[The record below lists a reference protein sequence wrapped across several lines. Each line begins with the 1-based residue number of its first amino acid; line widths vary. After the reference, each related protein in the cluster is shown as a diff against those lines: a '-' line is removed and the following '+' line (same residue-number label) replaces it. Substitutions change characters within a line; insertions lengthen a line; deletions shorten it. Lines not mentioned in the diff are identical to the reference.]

1 MKKSVIMVSLLAFL
15 ALFAFS
21 FAGCADGAD
30 GLNGKDGANG
40 VGFVWKGELESAPS
54 NPEYMWAYYNKTDG
68 CSYVWNGS
76 SWDLLNGSS
85 YASYDIE
92 TLDLTKKD
100 LYFREVSGETVVNS
114 DEMKTYY
121 FKDDIIY
128 TFIDADFLEALKTV
142 YECDFTMTEVNKDTT
157 KVVITNTTRNA
168 TATFDLAHRSL
179 SFSNYDA
186 FFQSSD
192 VYSDMTG
199 TFPYLERTSAS
210 NIAGQEIE
218 LSWASQ
224 NIHVGLYKDGDTY
237 KLSLPNQFCDDIL
250 GCAYQNLYNGNYL
263 YSSSELSQSILLKD
277 YYEQCSTPGKR
288 SQTLAD
294 FTYNELCLNLDFN
307 YGLKAIHGIESFP
320 DFDTYFIA
328 QGMKNDLKSTDAVT
342 FTKALIDVV
351 NFYFGDGHSGFI
363 SNSCWAGKDTITGN
377 KTSNLEKKYYDTRD
391 RYGAARAKAISDSA
405 SYNEESGE
413 SVYIPA
419 YTVSSDGKTVIVRF
433 DAFTCCNYKYTLKK
447 DAPEGELSLEAARDA
462 LLANNNELLNNYVDR
477 TSEEKSQYDTIS
489 VIAAAH
495 ELIKQRDSDTS
506 TPTVENIVLDLSRN
520 GGGRFT
526 AAAYVIAWMLGECTM
541 DFTNPI
547 TGAKFSA
554 TYSIDADL
562 DGSCGGEKDSVKGK
576 NLFCLISPMSFSCG
590 NLTPA
595 VLKES
600 DRVTILGVTSGGGA
614 SSVHHTSCADGSSF
628 QISSKYVMS
637 TSKNGSNYD
646 MDQGVSP
653 HYYINKPEN
662 FYTTDNLAALVNS
675 INSGKAALSSN

>member
-30 GLNGKDGANG
+30 GLNGKDGADGKDGANG
-40 VGFVWKGELESAPS
+40 AGFIWQGELESAPS

-76 SWDLLNGSS
+76 GWDLLNGSS

-92 TLDLTKKD
+92 MLDLTKKD
-100 LYFREVSGETVVNS
+100 LHFREVSGETVVTS
-114 DEMKTYY
+114 TKTESFY
-121 FKDDIIY
+121 FRDDILY
-128 TFIDADFLEALKTV
+128 NFIDDDFLKGLKDV

-157 KVVITNTTRNA
+157 RVVITNTTRNA
-168 TATFDLAHRSL
+168 TATFDLARRSL

-199 TFPYLERTSAS
+199 TFPYLKRTSAS

-224 NIHVGLYKDGDTY
+224 NIHVGLYQDGDTY
-237 KLSLPNQFCDDIL
+237 KLSLPNQFSEDIL
-250 GCAYQNLYNGNYL
+250 GCAYQYLYNGTYL
-263 YSSSELSQSILLKD
+263 YKISYLSQSILLKD
-277 YYEQCSTPGKR
+277 YYEQCSTPGER

-328 QGMKNDLKSTDAVT
+328 QGIKDKLKSTDPKI
-342 FTKALIDVV
+342 FTENLIDVV
-351 NFYFGDGHSGFI
+351 DFYFDDLHSGFNR
-363 SNSCWAGKDTITGN
+363 NSCWAGKDEIKGT
-377 KTSNLEKKYYDTRD
+377 KTSKTYEKYKESLK
-391 RYGAARAKAISDSA
+391 RYGNARAASISGAGYDETTGIST
-405 SYNEESGE
+405 N
-413 SVYIPA
+413 IPA
-419 YTVSSDGKTVIVRF
+419 YTLSSDGKTAIVRF
-433 DAFTCCNYKYTLKK
+433 DAFTSADFKDVETLTT
-447 DAPEGELSLEAARDA
+447 ARDF
-462 LLANNNELLNNYVDR
+462 LLDNNHAKLNICVDAD
-477 TSEEKSQYDTIS
+477 TEQTIVGIYDTIS
-489 VIAAAH
+489 IIAAVNK
-495 ELIKQRDSDTS
+495 LIQDYDAAN
-506 TPTVENIVLDLSRN
+506 PTAKIENVVLDLSKN

-526 AAAYVIAWMLGECTM
+526 AAAYVIAWMLGECTI

-562 DGSCGGEKDSVKGK
+562 DGSCGGEKDSVKDK
-576 NLFCLISPMSFSCG
+576 NLFCLVSPCSFSCG

-614 SSVHHTSCADGSSF
+614 SSVHNASCADGGQF

-662 FYTTDNLAALVNS
+662 FYTTETLAALVNS

>member
-30 GLNGKDGANG
+30 GLNGKDGADGKDGANG
-40 VGFVWKGELESAPS
+40 AGFIWKGELETAPS

-85 YASYDIE
+85 YTTFDIE
-92 TLDLTKKD
+92 FLDLTKKD

-128 TFIDADFLEALKTV
+128 TFIDADFLEALKKV

-157 KVVITNTTRNA
+157 RVVITNTTRNA
-168 TATFDLAHRSL
+168 TATFDLARRSL
-179 SFSNYDA
+179 SFSNYDE

-199 TFPYLERTSAS
+199 TFPYLKRTSAS

-277 YYEQCSTPGKR
+277 YYEHCSTPGKR

-342 FTKALIDVV
+342 FTKALINVV

-363 SNSCWAGKDTITGN
+363 SNSCWAGTDTITGN

-391 RYGAARAKAISDSA
+391 RYGAARAKAISGSA

-419 YTVSSDGKTVIVRF
+419 YTVSSDGKTAIVRF
-433 DAFTCCNYKYTLKK
+433 DAFTSA
-447 DAPEGELSLEAARDA
+447 DFEDVDSLRTAREV
-462 LLANNNELLNNYVDR
+462 LLADDHKVLNACVDAGQER
-477 TSEEKSQYDTIS
+477 KYAGKGDYDTIS
-489 VIAAAH
+489 IIAAVNK
-495 ELIKQRDSDTS
+495 LIQADSKI
-506 TPTVENIVLDLSRN
+506 ENVVLDLSRN

-526 AAAYVIAWMLGECTM
+526 AVAYVLSWMLGECTI

-662 FYTTDNLAALVNS
+662 FYTTKNLAALVNS

>member
-30 GLNGKDGANG
+30 GLNGKDGADGKDGANG
-40 VGFVWKGELESAPS
+40 AGFIWKGELESAPS

-76 SWDLLNGSS
+76 KWDLLNGSS
-85 YASYDIE
+85 YTTFDIE

-114 DEMKTYY
+114 DEMKTSY

-128 TFIDADFLEALKTV
+128 TFIDSDFLEALKKV

-157 KVVITNTTRNA
+157 RVVITNTKRNA
-168 TATFDLAHRSL
+168 TATFDLARRSL

-192 VYSDMTG
+192 VYSDLTG
-199 TFPYLERTSAS
+199 TFPYLKRTSAS
-210 NIAGQEIE
+210 NIAGQEIT

-237 KLSLPNQFCDDIL
+237 KLALPNQFCDDIL

-263 YSSSELSQSILLKD
+263 YSSSELSQSILLED

-328 QGMKNDLKSTDAVT
+328 QGIKDKLKSTDPEI
-342 FTKALIDVV
+342 FTENLIDVV
-351 NFYFGDGHSGFI
+351 NFYFGDGHSGFKK
-363 SNSCWAGKDTITGN
+363 NSCWAGKDKISGT
-377 KTSNLEKKYYDTRD
+377 KTSSSSEKYLNTLK
-391 RYGAARAKAISDSA
+391 RYGKARAA
-405 SYNEESGE
+405 SIEGAGYDETTGMSTN
-413 SVYIPA
+413 IPA
-419 YTVSSDGKTVIVRF
+419 YTLSSDGKTAIVRF
-433 DAFTCCNYKYTLKK
+433 DAFTSA
-447 DAPEGELSLEAARDA
+447 DFEDVESLTTARDS
-462 LLANNNELLNNYVDR
+462 LLDNDHAKLNICVDADTER
-477 TSEEKSQYDTIS
+477 TFAGSGRFDTIS
-489 VIAAAH
+489 IIAAVNK
-495 ELIKQRDSDTS
+495 LIQDYDAAN
-506 TPTVENIVLDLSRN
+506 PTAKIENVVLDLSLN

-526 AAAYVIAWMLGECTM
+526 AAAYVLSWMLGECTI

-562 DGSCGGEKDSVKGK
+562 DGSYGGEKDSVKDK
-576 NLFCLISPMSFSCG
+576 NLFCLVSPCSFSCG

-614 SSVHHTSCADGSSF
+614 SSVHNASCADGSAF

-646 MDQGVSP
+646 MDQGVEP
-653 HYYINKPEN
+653 HYYINRAEN

>member
-1 MKKSVIMVSLLAFL
+1 MKKSVIISLVLAAL
-15 ALFAFS
+15 ALFSFS
-21 FAGCADGAD
+21 FAGCSNGED
-30 GLNGKDGANG
+30 GLNGKDGVDGA
-40 VGFVWKGELESAPS
+40 GFIWKGELETAPS
-54 NPEYMWAYYNKTDG
+54 NPEYMWAYYNTTDK

-100 LYFREVSGETVVNS
+100 LYFREVSGEAVVNS
-114 DEMKTYY
+114 DEMKTSY

-128 TFIDADFLEALKTV
+128 TFIDADFLEALKKV

-199 TFPYLERTSAS
+199 TFPYLKRTSAS
-210 NIAGQEIE
+210 NIAGQEIT

-277 YYEQCSTPGKR
+277 YYEHCSTPGKR

-328 QGMKNDLKSTDAVT
+328 QGIKNDLKSTNAIT

-351 NFYFGDGHSGFI
+351 NFYFGDGHSAFKK
-363 SNSCWAGKDTITGN
+363 NSCWAGEGKITGN
-377 KTSNLEKKYYDTRD
+377 KTSKLVKQYVDTRD
-391 RYGAARAKAISDSA
+391 RYGVARASVIGGSA
-405 SYNEESGE
+405 SYNKESGE
-413 SVYIPA
+413 STNIPA
-419 YTVSSDGKTVIVRF
+419 YALSSDGKTAIVRF
-433 DAFTCCNYKYTLKK
+433 DAFTCCDYETTAIVKGKREMMN
-447 DAPEGELSLEAARDA
+447 D
-462 LLANNNELLNNYVDR
+462 ELLNNYVDENR
-477 TSEEKSQYDTIS
+477 EEDSPYDTIS
-489 VIAAAH
+489 LIAAAH
-495 ELIKQRDSDTS
+495 KLIQEYDEKH
-506 TPTVENIVLDLSRN
+506 PTEKIENIVLDLSRN

-554 TYSIDADL
+554 TYTIDADL
-562 DGSCGGEKDSVKGK
+562 DGTCGGEKDSVKGK
-576 NLFCLISPMSFSCG
+576 NLFCLISPLSFSCG

-600 DRVTILGVTSGGGA
+600 DRVTILGGTSGGGA
-614 SSVHHTSCADGSSF
+614 SSVHNTSCADGSSF

-637 TSKNGSNYD
+637 TNKNGSNYD
-646 MDQGVSP
+646 MDQGVEP
-653 HYYINKPEN
+653 HYYINRAEN
-662 FYTTDNLAALVNS
+662 FYKTDTLAALVNS
-675 INSGKAALSSN
+675 INSGKTAVSSN

>member
-30 GLNGKDGANG
+30 GLNGKDGADGKDGANG
-40 VGFVWKGELESAPS
+40 AGFIWKGELESAPS

-76 SWDLLNGSS
+76 KWDLLNGSS
-85 YASYDIE
+85 YTTFDIE
-92 TLDLTKKD
+92 FLDLTKKD
-100 LYFREVSGETVVNS
+100 IYFREVSGETVVNS
-114 DEMKTYY
+114 DEMKTSY

-128 TFIDADFLEALKTV
+128 TFIDADFLEALKKV

-157 KVVITNTTRNA
+157 RVVITNTTRNA
-168 TATFDLAHRSL
+168 TATFDLARRSL
-179 SFSNYDA
+179 SFSNYDE

-199 TFPYLERTSAS
+199 TFPYLKRTSAS

-224 NIHVGLYKDGDTY
+224 NIHVGLYKDEDTY

-277 YYEQCSTPGKR
+277 YYEHCSTPGKR

-351 NFYFGDGHSGFI
+351 NFYFGDGHSAFKK
-363 SNSCWAGKDTITGN
+363 NSCWAGEGKITGN
-377 KTSNLEKKYYDTRD
+377 KTSKLVKQYLDTRD
-391 RYGAARAKAISDSA
+391 RYGDARASVISGSA
-405 SYNEESGE
+405 SYNKEYGE
-413 SVYIPA
+413 STNIPA
-419 YTVSSDGKTVIVRF
+419 YALSSDGKTAIVRF
-433 DAFTCCNYKYTLKK
+433 DAFTCCDYETTAMVKEKREMMN
-447 DAPEGELSLEAARDA
+447 D
-462 LLANNNELLNNYVDR
+462 ELLNNYVDEDR
-477 TSEEKSQYDTIS
+477 EAKSPYDTIS
-489 VIAAAH
+489 LIAAVH
-495 ELIKQRDSDTS
+495 QRISS

-526 AAAYVIAWMLGECTM
+526 AAAYVIAWMLGECTI

-662 FYTTDNLAALVNS
+662 FYATDNLAALVNS

>member
-40 VGFVWKGELESAPS
+40 AGLVWKGELESAPS

-76 SWDLLNGSS
+76 KWDLLNGSR
-85 YASYDIE
+85 YTTFDVE
-92 TLDLTKKD
+92 MLPLTKKELPVRIVD
-100 LYFREVSGETVVNS
+100 GGEVKTDPET
-114 DEMKTYY
+114 KKYY
-121 FKDDIIY
+121 FKDDILY
-128 TFIDADFLEALKTV
+128 ALVDEDFFEDL
-142 YECDFTMTEVNKDTT
+142 YEVSEITKDTT
-157 KVVITNTTRNA
+157 EVVITKKTNDETRNA
-168 TATFDLAHRSL
+168 KATFDLAHRTL
-179 SFSNYDA
+179 SFDNYDA
-186 FFQSSD
+186 FFQTTD
-192 VYSDMTG
+192 VYYDLVG
-199 TFPYLERTSAS
+199 TYPYLMRTAAASS

-224 NIHVGLYKDGDTY
+224 NVHIGLYNDNGTY
-237 KLSLPNQFCDDIL
+237 QLAVPNQFLKDIFDR
-250 GCAYQNLYNGNYL
+250 AYQVVYNGKYIYETSDL
-263 YSSSELSQSILLKD
+263 DKFPILRED
-277 YYEQCSTPGKR
+277 YYRECTTTTKGTR
-288 SQTLAD
+288 TQTLAE

-307 YGLKAIHGIESFP
+307 YGLKAIHGIEAFP

-328 QGMKNDLKSTDAVT
+328 QGIKNDLKEPNAIT

-351 NFYFGDGHSGFI
+351 NFYFGDGHSAFKR
-363 SNSCWAGKDTITGN
+363 NSCWAGEEKITGN
-377 KTSNLEKKYYDTRD
+377 KASKLVKKYVDTRD
-391 RYGAARAKAISDSA
+391 RYGVARASVIGGSA
-405 SYNEESGE
+405 SYDKVYGE
-413 SVYIPA
+413 STNIPA
-419 YTVSSDGKTVIVRF
+419 YALSSDGKTAIVRF
-433 DAFTCCNYKYTLKK
+433 DAFTCCDYETTAIVKEKREMMN
-447 DAPEGELSLEAARDA
+447 DEI
-462 LLANNNELLNNYVDR
+462 LNNYVDENR
-477 TSEEKSQYDTIS
+477 EEDSPYDTIS
-489 VIAAAH
+489 LIAAAH
-495 ELIKQRDSDTS
+495 KIIQEYDEKH
-506 TPTVENIVLDLSRN
+506 PTEKIENIVLDLSRN

-526 AAAYVIAWMLGECTM
+526 AAAYVIAWMLGECTL

-547 TGAKFSA
+547 TGAKFSF
-554 TYSIDADL
+554 TYTIDADL
-562 DGSCGGEKDSVKGK
+562 DGTCGGEKDSVKGK

-653 HYYINKPEN
+653 HHYISKPES
-662 FYTTDNLAALVNS
+662 FYATDNLAALVNS
-675 INSGKAALSSN
+675 INSGKAALSSD